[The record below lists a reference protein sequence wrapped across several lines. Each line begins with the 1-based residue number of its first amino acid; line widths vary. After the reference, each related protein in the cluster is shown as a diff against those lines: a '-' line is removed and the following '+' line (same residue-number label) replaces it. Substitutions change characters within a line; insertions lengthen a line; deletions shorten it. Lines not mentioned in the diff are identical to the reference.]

1 MKLLLTLASF
11 ASYAFGGVVDC
22 GGLFKITE
30 LSQSPDTYVRGGDNT
45 TLTLKYDVPETWTP
59 LEGTTTTSISLNG
72 LPLTPSV
79 DEICKS
85 VKCPI
90 THGSHDGS
98 SWTTFP
104 SGVTGKIVSKVVW
117 KDTNN
122 VQLLCLQST
131 FKAEAGTYSSGSVNM
146 LKVITTANR
155 DGLPP
160 SLLEANKVG
169 FQAGQGPPGTTLTA
183 KPLNKKCS
191 YLDPYYNLY
200 EESSSSTSGSSSK
213 NSTSTRSSSSGSG
226 RKLRGG
232 K

>member
-1 MKLLLTLASF
+1 MKLLLALASF
-11 ASYAFGGVVDC
+11 ASYAFGGIVDC
-22 GGLFKITE
+22 GGIFKITE

-45 TLTLKYDVPETWTP
+45 TLTLKYDVPETWAP
-59 LEGTTTTSISLNG
+59 LQGTVTTSISING
-72 LPLTPSV
+72 IPFTPST
-79 DEICKS
+79 DDLCDS
-85 VKCPI
+85 LTFKCPI

-131 FKAEAGTYSSGSVNM
+131 FKAGAGTYFGGSVNM
-146 LKVITTANR
+146 LNGITTA
-155 DGLPP
+155 
-160 SLLEANKVG
+160 
-169 FQAGQGPPGTTLTA
+169 
-183 KPLNKKCS
+183 KPTKKHAHN
-191 YLDPYYNLY
+191 YDLVPYYRFN
-200 EESSSSTSGSSSK
+200 EESSSSASGGSSSSGSGGSSSGSSSSG
-213 NSTSTRSSSSGSG
+213 NSTSGSG